1 MSLQSLQ
8 DDMSRRASSMANM
21 AKQINDPQQIQAIQ
35 QSLVV
40 GVQNG
45 SIESYVGIPLIEE
58 LTKKLSEVNAQ
69 MAQNMAGMGMQQ
81 GEQAPQQP
89 IGERVMQQAMQE
101 SQGLEALPSN
111 LPQEY
116 ASGGIIAFEHG
127 GEVQHF
133 ETGDLVDERFRS
145 EKKRLD
151 EEAQNEFRADVD
163 PLDRFKFAT
172 KDRERRLSHA
182 DEAALDARAIREANE
197 QAAAE
202 AGAASNIKK
211 VDGNTVDL
219 DPPIIKEAPPRI
231 SEASPEN
238 ANNSAPAAEP
248 GNSAPTA
255 EPVKTI
261 NPKSIQG
268 MVKQYQDMMTAIPKG
283 ASQTEYEAYLKNRP
297 KEAEAAKQQDLLM
310 ALAQYGS
317 NLAAGKSRN
326 FFQNVGEAGI
336 KTLPAVQE
344 AYKQRRIADEMA
356 LRGRAELD
364 RMSRAEQI
372 EALKG
377 GVNLYGTERQLEA
390 DATKAELQRANA
402 LEVARL
408 QNQHRPTDLMNHVK
422 AYVAAKRREG
432 STESEEALALKGFQ
446 TYPGYVV
453 KENIAGLQ
461 ARVQEGAQALTTEQ
475 LRQQATDI
483 ATDNFSK
490 TLENR
495 KDPITIESNRLKRLD
510 AENRDKGTPTNLQL
524 EHKNKIIKD
533 NADSMMPSSQQRR
546 VGVPPPVVPSSRL
559 NALPPGAVYKGTSG
573 GKKVYQT
580 PDGKQYIQD

>member
-21 AKQINDPQQIQAIQ
+21 AKQISDPQQIQAIQ
-35 QSLVV
+35 QSLVM

-45 SIESYVGIPLIEE
+45 SIESYIGIPLIEE
-58 LTKKLSEVNAQ
+58 LTQKLSEVNAQ
-69 MAQNMAGMGMQQ
+69 MAQNMAGMGMPQ

-89 IGERVMQQAMQE
+89 IGAQVMQQAMQE

-116 ASGGIIAFEHG
+116 AGGGIIAFEHG
-127 GEVQHF
+127 GKVQHF
-133 ETGDLVDERFRS
+133 ERGDLVDERFRS

-151 EEAQNEFRADVD
+151 EEARNEFRADVD

-172 KDRERRLSHA
+172 KDREVRLSHA
-182 DEAALDARAIREANE
+182 DEAALDARAIREANA

-202 AGAASNIKK
+202 EVAASDIKK
-211 VDGNTVDL
+211 VEGN
-219 DPPIIKEAPPRI
+219 PPII
-231 SEASPEN
+231 SEASPGN
-238 ANNSAPAAEP
+238 ANNSAPA
-248 GNSAPTA
+248 A

-297 KEAEAAKQQDLLM
+297 KEAEATKKQDLLM

-344 AYKQRRIADEMA
+344 AYKQRRLADEMA

-377 GVNLYGTERQLEA
+377 GVGLYGTERQLEA

-408 QNQHRPTDLMNHVK
+408 QNQFKPTDLTNYVND
-422 AYVAAKRREG
+422 YVAQRKKIGDTRPVELIKVEG
-432 STESEEALALKGFQ
+432 YDK
-446 TYPGYVV
+446 YPGYDVRRQLGQLTASTALAGQNITREGQDIGAQSTALKEFNDLGNLDPAKKTYRDLARKD
-453 KENIAGLQ
+453 KENREKG
-461 ARVQEGAQALTTEQ
+461 
-475 LRQQATDI
+475 
-483 ATDNFSK
+483 
-490 TLENR
+490 
-495 KDPITIESNRLKRLD
+495 IESNL
-510 AENRDKGTPTNLQL
+510 AE
-524 EHKNKIIKD
+524 EHKQNWIQKNTPRAGTKPAAKVNAAPAQAKVMTQADVTATAKAQGISEAAVREAAKKAGYTIK
-533 NADSMMPSSQQRR
+533 
-546 VGVPPPVVPSSRL
+546 
-559 NALPPGAVYKGTSG
+559 
-573 GKKVYQT
+573 
-580 PDGKQYIQD
+580 

>member
-21 AKQINDPQQIQAIQ
+21 AKQIGDPQQIQAIQ
-35 QSLVV
+35 QSLVM

-45 SIESYVGIPLIEE
+45 SIESYIGIPLIEE
-58 LTKKLSEVNAQ
+58 LTQKLSEVNAQ
-69 MAQNMAGMGMQQ
+69 MAQNMAGMGMPQ

-89 IGERVMQQAMQE
+89 IGAQVMQQAMQE

-116 ASGGIIAFEHG
+116 AGGGIIAFEHG
-127 GEVQHF
+127 GKVQHF

-151 EEAQNEFRADVD
+151 EEARNEFRADVD

-172 KDRERRLSHA
+172 KDREVRLSHA
-182 DEAALDARAIREANE
+182 DEAELDARAMREEKAR
-197 QAAAE
+197 AAAE
-202 AGAASNIKK
+202 EVAASDIKK
-211 VDGNTVDL
+211 VEGN
-219 DPPIIKEAPPRI
+219 PPII
-231 SEASPEN
+231 SEASPGN

-283 ASQTEYEAYLKNRP
+283 TSQTEYETYLKNRP
-297 KEAEAAKQQDLLM
+297 KEAEATKQQDLLM

-344 AYKQRRIADEMA
+344 AYKQRRLADEMA

-377 GVNLYGTERQLEA
+377 GVGLYGTERQLEA

-408 QNQHRPTDLMNHVK
+408 QNQFKPTDLTNYVND
-422 AYVAAKRREG
+422 YVAQRKKIGDTRPVELIKVEG
-432 STESEEALALKGFQ
+432 YDK
-446 TYPGYVV
+446 YPGYDIRRQLGQLTASTALAAQNITREGQDIGAQSTALKEFNDLGNLDPAKKTFRDLARKD
-453 KENIAGLQ
+453 KENREKG
-461 ARVQEGAQALTTEQ
+461 
-475 LRQQATDI
+475 
-483 ATDNFSK
+483 
-490 TLENR
+490 
-495 KDPITIESNRLKRLD
+495 IESNL
-510 AENRDKGTPTNLQL
+510 AEEYKQKWIQKNTPKASTKPTAKANAAPAQAKVMTQADVTATAKAQGIS
-524 EHKNKIIKD
+524 EAAVREAAKKAGFTIK
-533 NADSMMPSSQQRR
+533 
-546 VGVPPPVVPSSRL
+546 
-559 NALPPGAVYKGTSG
+559 
-573 GKKVYQT
+573 
-580 PDGKQYIQD
+580 

>member
-21 AKQINDPQQIQAIQ
+21 AKQISDPQQIQAIQ
-35 QSLVV
+35 QSLVM

-45 SIESYVGIPLIEE
+45 SIESYIGIPLIEE
-58 LTKKLSEVNAQ
+58 LTQKLSEVNAQ
-69 MAQNMAGMGMQQ
+69 MAQNMAGMGMPQ

-89 IGERVMQQAMQE
+89 IGAQVMQQAMQE

-116 ASGGIIAFEHG
+116 AGGGIIAFEHG
-127 GEVQHF
+127 GKVQHF
-133 ETGDLVDERFRS
+133 ETGNLVDERFRS

-151 EEAQNEFRADVD
+151 EEARNEFRADVD

-172 KDRERRLSHA
+172 KDREVRLSHA
-182 DEAALDARAIREANE
+182 DEAALDARAIREANA

-202 AGAASNIKK
+202 EVAASDIKK
-211 VDGNTVDL
+211 VEGN
-219 DPPIIKEAPPRI
+219 PPII
-231 SEASPEN
+231 SEASPGN
-238 ANNSAPAAEP
+238 ANNSAPA
-248 GNSAPTA
+248 A

-297 KEAEAAKQQDLLM
+297 KEAEATKKQDLLM

-344 AYKQRRIADEMA
+344 AYKQRRLADEMA

-377 GVNLYGTERQLEA
+377 GVGLYGTERQLEA

-408 QNQHRPTDLMNHVK
+408 QNQFKPTDLTNYVND
-422 AYVAAKRREG
+422 YVAQRKKIGDTRPVELIKVEG
-432 STESEEALALKGFQ
+432 YDK
-446 TYPGYVV
+446 YPGYDVRRQLGQLTASTALAGQNITREGQDIGAQSTALKEFNDLGNLDPAKKTYRDLARKD
-453 KENIAGLQ
+453 KENREKG
-461 ARVQEGAQALTTEQ
+461 
-475 LRQQATDI
+475 
-483 ATDNFSK
+483 
-490 TLENR
+490 
-495 KDPITIESNRLKRLD
+495 IESNL
-510 AENRDKGTPTNLQL
+510 AE
-524 EHKNKIIKD
+524 EHKQNWIQKNTPRAGTKPAAKINAAPAQAKVMTQADVAATAKAQGISEAAVREAAKKAGYTIK
-533 NADSMMPSSQQRR
+533 
-546 VGVPPPVVPSSRL
+546 
-559 NALPPGAVYKGTSG
+559 
-573 GKKVYQT
+573 
-580 PDGKQYIQD
+580 